1 MKDVKGLRNLF
12 KSHLNA
18 LVKQMEEMRDSF
30 TEERE
35 FFLAKAV
42 MDRDTIQDLTEQS
55 LTLSRK
61 FAAEKVFTD

>member
-1 MKDVKGLRNLF
+1 
-12 KSHLNA
+12 
-18 LVKQMEEMRDSF
+18 MEEMRDSF